1 MAAVLAC
8 TEPGQVF
15 EQTCTRC
22 HDPNLRQQWGCD
34 EPVAEPTQWLTP
46 CPFCAG
52 SSEDCEHCKG
62 SNQIP
67 ILRCPRKT
75 VTQQHLDTI
84 TAAALVEQGV
94 LPDRGGW
101 QDQPATFV
109 RAYPIC
115 AREIAH
121 WRAYHREQA
130 AKKAEGKR

>member
-8 TEPGQVF
+8 TEPGSFF
-15 EQTCTRC
+15 EQTCSRC
-22 HDPNLRQQWGCD
+22 SDPELRKRWGCD
-34 EPVAEPTQWLTP
+34 EPAAEPTNFISP
-46 CPFCAG
+46 CPFCDRG
-52 SSEDCEHCKG
+52 SDDCKHCSG
-62 SNQIP
+62 TNQVP
-67 ILRCPRKT
+67 IFRCPRKT
-75 VTQQHLDTI
+75 VTQQHMDAI

-101 QDQPATFV
+101 HDQAATFV
-109 RAYPIC
+109 AAYPIC

>member
-1 MAAVLAC
+1 MLAC

-22 HDPNLRQQWGCD
+22 VHSPELRQQWGCD
-34 EPVAEPTQWLTP
+34 EPVAEATQWLKP
-46 CPFCAG
+46 CPFCSG
-52 SSEDCEHCKG
+52 SDDSCEHCKG
-62 SNQIP
+62 SNEIP

-75 VTQQHLDTI
+75 VTQQHMDTI

-109 RAYPIC
+109 RAYPTV
-115 AREIAH
+115 AREISH
-121 WRAYHREQA
+121 WRAWHREQA
-130 AKKAEGKR
+130 AKKQGKR